1 MNTDWWQNIKSFFRQ
16 KSALPQLM
24 FINIAVFL
32 LTFVAGIFMWLMNSG
47 SVELINNWL
56 AAPADV
62 QKLALRPWTLVS
74 YMFLHNRLGH
84 LFFNMLALYF
94 GGMIF
99 TQYLSDKKLLWTYL
113 LGGLFGAL
121 LYVLAFNVFP
131 VFEEVRSYS
140 YVLGASASVL
150 AIIVASATYMP
161 TYRINLWMFGSVQL
175 KYLAIIF
182 VGVDFLSITGG
193 NAGGHIAHLGGA
205 LYGFVYVQLMNKNI
219 DLGKLFGRRPKMKV
233 ERNAS
238 RPLTDDEY
246 NRRRTS
252 EQARVDAI
260 LDKIAKNGYSS
271 LTKEEKDFLFTSSKK

>member
-1 MNTDWWQNIKSFFRQ
+1 MNTDWWQNIKLFFMQ
-16 KSALPQLM
+16 KSTLPRLM
-24 FINIAVFL
+24 FVNIAVFVI
-32 LTFVAGIFMWLMNSG
+32 TYATGIFMWLMNSG
-47 SVELINNWL
+47 SVELINSKL
-56 AAPADV
+56 AVPADIGI
-62 QKLALRPWTLVS
+62 LASRPWTLVT
-74 YMFLHNRLGH
+74 YMFIHNGLGH

-99 TQYLSDKKLLWTYL
+99 TQYLSDRKLLWTYL
-113 LGGLFGAL
+113 LGGLAGAL
-121 LYVLAFNVFP
+121 LYILSFNVFP
-131 VFEEVRSYS
+131 AFNANLQTSYA
-140 YVLGASASVL
+140 LGASASVL

-246 NRRRTS
+246 NRRRAN

-260 LDKIAKNGYSS
+260 LDKIARNGYSS
-271 LTKEEKDFLFTSSKK
+271 LTQEEKDFLFTSSKK